1 MHNFITQSHNQMYI
15 VYTNLRFST
24 INDNASS
31 FIKDVKNRLFWCY
44 FNMILP
50 EFFDR
55 CRSSWLLTNWSIQ
68 LQLLK
73 DKRKIWLWPIQE
85 PSLLFSLSTKCL
97 PLLLIQTRQRIA
109 ASACHKHLLLERND
123 KIYTNFSD
131 LNVKVFSILIKRSDT
146 LEN

>member
-1 MHNFITQSHNQMYI
+1 MHISNQSC
-15 VYTNLRFST
+15 
-24 INDNASS
+24 SS
-31 FIKDVKNRLFWCY
+31 FLPFYVRFFLQKNWNVFYACAVFPIFSAKICSELSY
-44 FNMILP
+44 FLNMILP

-55 CRSSWLLTNWSIQ
+55 CRSSWLLTNWSKQ

-97 PLLLIQTRQRIA
+97 PLLLIQTRQRKA

-131 LNVKVFSILIKRSDT
+131 LNVIGISILIK
-146 LEN
+146 